1 MAKQA
6 TKTLRVKQLLHRNLA
21 WPEGLAKDWQMGK
34 HQSGGANGCFAYN
47 ADNTGAQK
55 TPVGET
61 GVEMRFHLRGAK

>member
-1 MAKQA
+1 
-6 TKTLRVKQLLHRNLA
+6 
-21 WPEGLAKDWQMGK
+21 MGK
-34 HQSGGANGCFAYN
+34 HQTRGANGCFAYN